1 MSIRERISGIWLMAM
16 SLLALF
22 AFTCYFVAQMWLDI
36 LRTGYITLVASQGL
50 ALTIYM
56 WGPEKL
62 RHRWQRILYRLLY
75 ASSFCVIPAFLFIFM
90 GLVSQYH
97 VRISDSIP
105 AASLPAQEILPTEKT
120 TVYDT
125 GALYVIFP
133 EYSEVD
139 FVCETRPSKSDQS
152 ITWCSGAAFQHTVSL
167 GFSQEDVEGDHAI
180 RGALYESPYNWDS
193 FAAFTYADNHF
204 SFEFDDPSGAVR
216 AAAEAGGSGFM
227 QFGLIRN
234 GENVKSMDRPRARCY
249 RMLAELNGNL
259 CIIDSRRMMH
269 FDDFMEEV
277 RRLGV
282 TNAVYMDM
290 GAGWNYSWYR
300 NAAGRVVTLFGLP
313 VPWSHNW
320 VIFRS

>member
-16 SLLALF
+16 NLLALF
-22 AFTCYFVAQMWLDI
+22 AFTCYFVAQMWLNI
-36 LRTGYITLVASQGL
+36 LRTAYLALVIAQVL
-50 ALTIYM
+50 ALTVYM

-62 RHRWQRILYRLLY
+62 KFRWQKILYHILY
-75 ASSFCVIPAFLFIFM
+75 ASSFFVIPAFLFIFM

-105 AASLPAQEILPTEKT
+105 TVSIPVEDILPMEKT

-125 GALYVIFP
+125 GVVYVIFP
-133 EYSEVD
+133 EYSSVD
-139 FVCETRPSKSDQS
+139 LVCEMRPSKSDKS

-167 GFSQEDVEGDHAI
+167 GFSQENVEGDHAV
-180 RGALYESPYNWDS
+180 RGTLYESPYNWDS
-193 FAAFTYADNHF
+193 FAAFTCVDGRF
-204 SFEFDDPSGAVR
+204 SFEFEDPSKAIR

-227 QFGLIRN
+227 QFGLIRD
-234 GENVKSMDRPRARCY
+234 GEIVMSFNRPRARCY
-249 RMLAELNGNL
+249 RALAELNGNL
-259 CIIDSRRMMH
+259 CIIDSCRMMQ

-277 RRLGV
+277 RRLDV
-282 TNAVYMDM
+282 TNALYMDM

-300 NAAGRVVTLFGLP
+300 NAVGRVVTLFGLP

-320 VIFRS
+320 VIFQK